1 MPETAAPAPANSPQ
15 EAEILAALGRRS
27 VVLVGMMGVG
37 KSTIGR
43 RLATR
48 LRLPFFDADIEIEAA
63 AGMSIPDI
71 FLAHGEPYFRD
82 GEARVIARL
91 LDSGPAVIATGGGAY
106 TEREETRKR
115 IRDKAVSIWLKAD
128 LDVIMKRVKRRA
140 DRPLLQTED
149 PAATVSRF
157 LEAREPVYQSADLTV
172 LSRDVPHDRIV
183 DECIDALHARLCR
196 KPCVDGPKI
205 DASDGYNGYNG
216 RDERHAM
223 TAPLKH
229 SDPITVDVAL
239 GDRAYDIVIGRDVLP
254 SLGARVAAL
263 RPGVRTAIVTD
274 RTVAK
279 HWLEQTQA
287 SLAAA
292 GIPAS
297 HVVVDE
303 GEGSKTYAGLEK
315 VSEALIAAKIERND
329 LVIALGGGVVGDLAG
344 FAAAVLRRGVDF
356 VQVPT
361 SLLAQVDSSVGGKT
375 GINSPQGKNLL
386 GAFHQPLL
394 VIADTSVLDT
404 LSPRQF
410 RSGYA
415 EVAKYGVLGDEA
427 FFAWLEANHSD
438 IFSGGAAR
446 EHAIATSCRA
456 KAAIVSRDERETG
469 ERALLNLGHTF
480 GHALE
485 AATGFSDRL
494 FHGEGVA
501 VGMVLAAEFSAQ
513 LGMISQADA
522 ARVERHL
529 ASVGLPTHLQDIA
542 GFAQEGLADADA
554 LMALMAQ
561 DKKVKRGK
569 LTFILLEAVGR
580 AVIANDVEPSLVRD
594 FLKAKLAKS

>member
-1 MPETAAPAPANSPQ
+1 
-15 EAEILAALGRRS
+15 
-27 VVLVGMMGVG
+27 
-37 KSTIGR
+37 
-43 RLATR
+43 
-48 LRLPFFDADIEIEAA
+48 
-63 AGMSIPDI
+63 
-71 FLAHGEPYFRD
+71 
-82 GEARVIARL
+82 
-91 LDSGPAVIATGGGAY
+91 
-106 TEREETRKR
+106 
-115 IRDKAVSIWLKAD
+115 
-128 LDVIMKRVKRRA
+128 
-140 DRPLLQTED
+140 
-149 PAATVSRF
+149 
-157 LEAREPVYQSADLTV
+157 
-172 LSRDVPHDRIV
+172 
-183 DECIDALHARLCR
+183 
-196 KPCVDGPKI
+196 
-205 DASDGYNGYNG
+205 
-216 RDERHAM
+216 M

-229 SDPITVDVAL
+229 SADITVDVAL
-239 GDRAYDIVIGRDVLP
+239 GDRAYDIVIGRGVLQ

-274 RTVAK
+274 RTVAGK
-279 HWLEQTQA
+279 WLEQTEA
-287 SLAAA
+287 SLAEA
-292 GIPAS
+292 GIPAKR
-297 HVVVDE
+297 VIVEE
-303 GEGSKTYAGLEK
+303 GEVSKTWAGLEK
-315 VSEALIAAKIERND
+315 VSEALVAAKIERND

-344 FAAAVLRRGVDF
+344 FAASILRRGVDF

-386 GAFHQPLL
+386 GAFHQPVL

-410 RSGYA
+410 RAGYA

-427 FFAWLEANHSD
+427 FFSWLEANHAD

-446 EHAIATSCRA
+446 EHAVATSCRA

-501 VGMVLAAEFSAQ
+501 IGMVLAAKFSAQ
-513 LGMISQADA
+513 LGMISEADA

-529 ASVGLPTHLQDIA
+529 VSVGLPTRLQDIA

-569 LTFILLEAVGR
+569 LTFILLEAIGR
-580 AVIANDVEPSLVRD
+580 AAVANDVEPALVRS
-594 FLKAKLAKS
+594 FLQQKLSE

>member
-1 MPETAAPAPANSPQ
+1 
-15 EAEILAALGRRS
+15 
-27 VVLVGMMGVG
+27 
-37 KSTIGR
+37 
-43 RLATR
+43 
-48 LRLPFFDADIEIEAA
+48 
-63 AGMSIPDI
+63 
-71 FLAHGEPYFRD
+71 
-82 GEARVIARL
+82 
-91 LDSGPAVIATGGGAY
+91 
-106 TEREETRKR
+106 
-115 IRDKAVSIWLKAD
+115 
-128 LDVIMKRVKRRA
+128 
-140 DRPLLQTED
+140 
-149 PAATVSRF
+149 
-157 LEAREPVYQSADLTV
+157 
-172 LSRDVPHDRIV
+172 
-183 DECIDALHARLCR
+183 
-196 KPCVDGPKI
+196 
-205 DASDGYNGYNG
+205 
-216 RDERHAM
+216 M

-229 SDPITVDVAL
+229 SDPVNVDVAL
-239 GDRAYDIVIGRDVLP
+239 GDRAYDIVIGRGVLS
-254 SLGARVAAL
+254 SLGERVAAL
-263 RPGVRTAIVTD
+263 RPGVRTAVVTD

-279 HWLEQTQA
+279 YWLEPTEA

-292 GIPAS
+292 GIPTS
-297 HVVVDE
+297 RIVVEE
-303 GEGSKTYAGLEK
+303 GEISKTYAGLEK

-344 FAAAVLRRGVDF
+344 FAAAILRRGVDF

-386 GAFHQPLL
+386 GAFHQPVL
-394 VIADTSVLDT
+394 VIADTAVLDT

-410 RSGYA
+410 RAGYA

-427 FFAWLEANHSD
+427 FFTWLEENHSD
-438 IFSGGAAR
+438 IFKGGSAR

-456 KAAIVSRDERETG
+456 KAGVVSRDERETG

-494 FHGEGVA
+494 FHGEGVSI
-501 VGMVLAAEFSAQ
+501 GMTLAAQFSAK
-513 LGMISQADA
+513 LGMIGEADA

-529 ASVGLPTHLQDIA
+529 IEAGLPTRLQDIA

-580 AVIANDVEPSLVRD
+580 AVIARDVEPAPVRD
-594 FLKAKLAKS
+594 FLQEKLKDKLALKA

>member
-1 MPETAAPAPANSPQ
+1 
-15 EAEILAALGRRS
+15 
-27 VVLVGMMGVG
+27 
-37 KSTIGR
+37 
-43 RLATR
+43 
-48 LRLPFFDADIEIEAA
+48 
-63 AGMSIPDI
+63 
-71 FLAHGEPYFRD
+71 
-82 GEARVIARL
+82 
-91 LDSGPAVIATGGGAY
+91 
-106 TEREETRKR
+106 
-115 IRDKAVSIWLKAD
+115 
-128 LDVIMKRVKRRA
+128 
-140 DRPLLQTED
+140 
-149 PAATVSRF
+149 
-157 LEAREPVYQSADLTV
+157 
-172 LSRDVPHDRIV
+172 
-183 DECIDALHARLCR
+183 
-196 KPCVDGPKI
+196 
-205 DASDGYNGYNG
+205 
-216 RDERHAM
+216 M

-229 SDPITVDVAL
+229 SADITVDVAL
-239 GDRAYDIVIGRDVLP
+239 GDRAYDIVIGRGVLA

-279 HWLEQTQA
+279 HWLEPA
-287 SLAAA
+287 ERSLSEA
-292 GIPAS
+292 GVPAS
-297 HVVVDE
+297 RIIVEE
-303 GEGSKTYAGLEK
+303 GEISKTYAGLEK
-315 VSEALIAAKIERND
+315 VSEALIAARIERND

-344 FAAAVLRRGVDF
+344 FAASILRRGVDF

-386 GAFHQPLL
+386 GAFHQPVL

-427 FFAWLEANHSD
+427 FFTWLEANHTD

-456 KAAIVSRDERETG
+456 KAAIVSRDERENG

-494 FHGEGVA
+494 FHGEGVS

-513 LGMISQADA
+513 LGMISESAA
-522 ARVERHL
+522 ARVQRHL
-529 ASVGLPTHLQDIA
+529 ATVGLPTHLQDIA
-542 GFAQEGLADADA
+542 GFAQEGLSDADA

-561 DKKVKRGK
+561 DKKVKRGR
-569 LTFILLEAVGR
+569 LTFILLQAVGR
-580 AVIANDVEPSLVRD
+580 AVVANDVEPALVRD
-594 FLKAKLAKS
+594 FLQQKLSG